1 MCCNFLHF
9 AGVQF
14 VVSIHSSSSVR
25 KLLKS
30 VPEELSSEGDRL
42 TLEAIAIKIDKKY
55 YRVNVYI
62 LVCHFTIICNGNGV
76 VFGMAL
82 FTNNNCYY
90 SLG

>member
-25 KLLKS
+25 ILLKS
-30 VPEELSSEGDRL
+30 VPEELSSEGDGL
-42 TLEAIAIKIDKKY
+42 TLVAITIKIDNKH
-55 YRVNVYI
+55 YRINVYTM
-62 LVCHFTIICNGNGV
+62 VWHYTIIYSGHGA

-82 FTNNNCYY
+82 FLINIYY
-90 SLG
+90 YLLC